1 MEELYASVILALGSA
16 FLFLGAGFF
25 TVFGVVV
32 GQMRREGLAVETLGK
47 LMVLPWSALL
57 LGAIAVAFGLQDQ
70 TAVVARLCEHWLPF
84 GTVASVAWA
93 VAFASASAYVVALLG
108 KRWARYGRIAN
119 LACALSCQV
128 LVVSIALFFVVAD
141 VPWNPVACTATVLG
155 LPFIAGGAYSV
166 MICEG
171 LNGFQD
177 AKTVRRVLALCLAVG
192 ALLSLGGFIVCFQ
205 MALQGETLAALVD
218 AAMSQVTLALVALT
232 AAAVFS
238 LLALRSKDTGYYST
252 IAFVASFIASLSVLM
267 VLFAA

>member
-119 LACALSCQV
+119 L
-128 LVVSIALFFVVAD
+128 FFVGAD

-218 AAMSQVTLALVALT
+218 AAMSQVTLAIFALT